1 MLDSWIAGGGV
12 HCHTNDQPAASTI
25 GTAPIADFSVVS
37 TAGSTPYE
45 AHFSDLSKNDPTVW
59 KWDFGDG
66 EMANDQSPIHTY
78 TGDGD
83 YTVTLTAASAS
94 GSSRLVRTDYISVPE
109 PGTVLQP
116 LLQLGLGGLGLWGL
130 NALGVKRRD
139 RRRQVR
145 EASGI
150 AP

>member
-1 MLDSWIAGGGV
+1 
-12 HCHTNDQPAASTI
+12 
-25 GTAPIADFSVVS
+25 
-37 TAGSTPYE
+37 
-45 AHFSDLSKNDPTVW
+45 
-59 KWDFGDG
+59 
-66 EMANDQSPIHTY
+66 MANDQSPIHTY

-83 YTVTLTAASAS
+83 YTVTLTVASAS

-109 PGTVLQP
+109 PGTV
-116 LLQLGLGGLGLWGL
+116 LQLGLGGLGLWGL